1 LPRAFSVDQLRGDY
15 LDRFA
20 EHGTPN
26 ALSLSVP
33 ISFIG
38 ASVANGRYERLIRAV
53 DIAPTLAAL
62 IGITPTEP
70 LDGTVVGEVVRKRA
84 SAEKR

>member
-20 EHGTPN
+20 EHGTRT
-26 ALSLSVP
+26 LSLSVP

-38 ASVANGRYERLIRAV
+38 ASVANGRYERLIRTV